1 MVAANGV
8 DGRLIDELTG
18 FGGTVGARSELF
30 PVDLHAGG
38 INNAARG
45 GWHFRADAFPGDQ
58 RDFMSH
64 ACIVLYGTAIFLS
77 EVRAGG
83 LVERNPSLCG
93 ENGVLL

>member
-38 INNAARG
+38 VNNAASG
-45 GWHFRADAFPGDQ
+45 GCHFRADAFPGDQ

-64 ACIVLYGTAIFLS
+64 ACIVLYVKAIFLS
-77 EVRAGG
+77 KVGAAG
-83 LVERNPSLCG
+83 LLERNPSLCG
-93 ENGVLL
+93 GNRVLL